1 MTVSEFVGAVK
12 IQTSD
17 AAVEGTIRCLTM
29 PPGRKP
35 SEHLVK
41 LSEWYN
47 QLNGSDQGMLGHAIR
62 EAAEM
67 AVFEFFCVLD
77 GVSVIEDTPEKGEL
91 ELHYTKGTQR
101 VHLNDPHGEELH
113 NLFNGFCRERSQAS
127 NKVPEL
133 SPYDSGKAQELKSK
147 MISGDNLDMH
157 HVPDKYASMQGMKGY
172 DPQVGTAIVLPK
184 VEHRQIPP
192 Q

>member
-1 MTVSEFVGAVK
+1 MKITEFVHAIK

-17 AAVEGTIRCLTM
+17 AAVKGVIRCLTN

-35 SEHLVK
+35 NEHLLQ

-47 QLNGSDQGMLGHAIR
+47 QMDDQDQSMLRKAIR

-91 ELHYTKGTQR
+91 VLHYTKGTEKLL
-101 VHLNDPHGEELH
+101 LNNPRGEELH
-113 NLFNGFCRERSQAS
+113 NLFNALCGEDTHSSGNISQ
-127 NKVPEL
+127 L
-133 SPYDSGKAQELKSK
+133 SPYDSGKTEELRSK
-147 MISGDNLDMH
+147 MISGDDLDIH
-157 HVPDKYASMQGMKGY
+157 HVPDKYSSMQNIKGY
-172 DPQVGTAIVLPK
+172 DPQKASAIVLPK
-184 VEHRQIPP
+184 LEHRQIPP
-192 Q
+192 S

>member
-1 MTVSEFVGAVK
+1 MRVGEFVRAVK

-17 AAVEGTIRCLTM
+17 AAVEGTLRCLTK
-29 PPGRKP
+29 PPGRKT
-35 SEHLVK
+35 SEHLVR

-47 QLNGSDQGMLGHAIR
+47 QLDGRDQGMLGAAIR

-91 ELHYTKGTQR
+91 EFHYTRGAER
-101 VHLNDPHGEELH
+101 LYLNDPHGEELH
-113 NLFNGFCRERSQAS
+113 NLFNGLCREGSQAS
-127 NKVPEL
+127 NKFPDL
-133 SPYDSGKAQELKSK
+133 SPYDSGEAQELKSK

-172 DPQVGTAIVLPK
+172 DPRTGPAIVLPK